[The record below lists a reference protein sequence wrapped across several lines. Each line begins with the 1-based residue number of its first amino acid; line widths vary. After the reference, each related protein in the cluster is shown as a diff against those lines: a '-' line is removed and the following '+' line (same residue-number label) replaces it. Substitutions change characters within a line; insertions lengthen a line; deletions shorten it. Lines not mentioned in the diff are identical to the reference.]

1 MFDTNVN
8 NFLYFCAMDV
18 KRYTQKYDFYRS
30 VAIKITKSIELGEEL
45 VQELFLILLNKKQ
58 EELDRIQDEK
68 KGEAY
73 CIRIMK
79 TQFYS
84 KNTKFNKREIQ
95 WRNKRTTALKELPD
109 NSDQDRSELIK
120 SIKIEKIDLI
130 VKQLPFFE
138 REVFNAYFNQD
149 LSFSRFSRD
158 SGISRRT
165 LYNTIQRVKDIIV
178 SNYEMDNE

>member
-1 MFDTNVN
+1 
-8 NFLYFCAMDV
+8 MDV

-45 VQELFLILLNKKQ
+45 VQEMFLILLDKKQ
-58 EELDRIQDEK
+58 EDLDRIQDEK

-79 TQFYS
+79 TQLYS
-84 KNTKFNKREIQ
+84 KNT
-95 WRNKRTTALKELPD
+95 
-109 NSDQDRSELIK
+109 K